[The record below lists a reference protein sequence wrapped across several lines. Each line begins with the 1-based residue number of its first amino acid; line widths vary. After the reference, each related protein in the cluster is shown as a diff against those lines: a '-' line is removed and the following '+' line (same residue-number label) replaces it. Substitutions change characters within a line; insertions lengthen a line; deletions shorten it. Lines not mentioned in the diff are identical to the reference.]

1 MDKEKREDLSKKD
14 PASSAKSRS
23 RAKKPV
29 NSEAQAK
36 VPAAKEEKTKVVA
49 KAEPEAA
56 RKVVAQAGKD
66 KQKAAAKVGKAEV
79 EQSESQKPARS
90 GKSDKV
96 AEPKAQEAKA
106 QPAAAKAEKGA
117 KAAPAKAGKAATVV
131 AADNAHT
138 ADKKDTA
145 AKAEKPATGAGE
157 AKPARATKAAKAG
170 KGVAESGFKPAEAFL
185 EADEAETEAGGEVEF
200 ELGPDGKPVLGPD
213 GKPKAKAKP
222 RFKKTSKVDE
232 LLEVDESLG
241 ELPPT
246 YDEDRAVLLVRDPQW
261 AYAYWDLRKAL
272 ATRDPNHGDYRQI
285 LRVQEMSGHD
295 GRPAYF
301 YDVPVP
307 PYARSWYL
315 KLPGDGRRYR
325 IEVGLH
331 YRDGSYSA
339 VAASNAIEMPRS
351 KPSEVVADKFVTLP
365 LEEPELP
372 PQQPHAATSLP
383 PVAEWMVA
391 PESAGAVASVAP
403 PLAPVA
409 GQPAPTFEPSVPAA
423 GWEEA
428 QIRPWAHPWSG
439 RHPFTL
445 EEGLTPGAPG
455 LSGPVSSHSISSWGF
470 APGASEQVLQ
480 PPKAKDFWL
489 VADAELIVYG
499 ATEPDAKV
507 TLRGERIQLRPDGTF
522 SFRFYLP
529 DGLHPIP
536 IRALNADEDDE
547 RMITITVSRGTEGDG
562 KTNLRNL

>member
-1 MDKEKREDLSKKD
+1 MDRDSLEALSKKD
-14 PASSAKSRS
+14 LAELAREKGLSRFGSMTKEKLVEALAALFKPRTSAKK
-23 RAKKPV
+23 A
-29 NSEAQAK
+29 EAE
-36 VPAAKEEKTKVVA
+36 VPAGKPEKTRVVD
-49 KAEPEAA
+49 KAEPAPVEQ
-56 RKVVAQAGKD
+56 VVPAAQAGKG

-79 EQSESQKPARS
+79 AADAEASPGAGKVTKGSKPA
-90 GKSDKV
+90 
-96 AEPKAQEAKA
+96 
-106 QPAAAKAEKGA
+106 KGA
-117 KAAPAKAGKAATVV
+117 KTE
-131 AADNAHT
+131 
-138 ADKKDTA
+138 A
-145 AKAEKPATGAGE
+145 AKS
-157 AKPARATKAAKAG
+157 AKDAPAAKAG
-170 KGVAESGFKPAEAFL
+170 KTGKSAVAEPEFKPAEAYL
-185 EADEAETEAGGEVEF
+185 AAAQADAQAAAEAEVEY
-200 ELGPDGKPVLGPD
+200 ELGPDGQPRLGAD
-213 GKPKAKAKP
+213 GKPKVKAKP
-222 RFKKTSKVDE
+222 KFKQTSKADE
-232 LLEVDESLG
+232 LLAVDEALG

-272 ATRDPNHGDYRQI
+272 ATRDPAHGDFRQI
-285 LRVQEMSGHD
+285 LRVQEMSGHE

-331 YRDGSYSA
+331 YRDGSYA
-339 VAASNAIEMPRS
+339 PVAASNGIEMPRS
-351 KPSEVVADKFVTLP
+351 KPSDVVADKFVTLP
-365 LEEPELP
+365 LEEPEI
-372 PQQPHAATSLP
+372 QPAHQAATALP

-391 PESAGAVASVAP
+391 PESAGAIASVAP

-409 GQPAPTFEPSVPAA
+409 GQPAPTRTYEPSVPAA

-439 RHPFTL
+439 RHPFTPDQDSV
-445 EEGLTPGAPG
+445 PGAPG
-455 LSGPVSSHSISSWGF
+455 LSGPLSSHSISSWGF
-470 APGASEQVLQ
+470 APGASEELQ
-480 PPKAKDFWL
+480 RKPGAKDFWL

-499 ATEPDAKV
+499 ATEPDATV

-547 RMITITVSRGTEGDG
+547 RMITITVSRKTEGDG
-562 KTNLRNL
+562 KHNLRI